1 MASPD
6 LWLIGIVCFYF
17 ITVCDSE
24 TYTFNQNIG
33 VAYEFKIHVDAG
45 KEECFGQYV
54 HPGSTFYVAFQV
66 MRGGDG
72 MAGFAVR
79 HPGGQLVMPY
89 YWKANAEYEEQSA
102 DPGGFYLLCIDNSL
116 SRFASKLVSMYV
128 NSFKR
133 DKWEDYVKELEA
145 ADVTVTNFTET
156 LQTVDGRIG
165 EMLKYQDHSRK
176 QMTKDWYLVDSNHS
190 YVQSWSIAQC
200 FVIFLTSTLQV
211 YFVRKLFDVKNVTP
225 TSKPRA

>member
-1 MASPD
+1 MATVD
-6 LWLIGIVCFYF
+6 QLLIGILWFCFVTCCF
-17 ITVCDSE
+17 SE
-24 TYTFNQNIG
+24 TYTFDQNIG

-45 KEECFGQYV
+45 KEECFSQYV

-79 HPGGQLVMPY
+79 HPSGQLVLPY
-89 YWKANAEYEEQSA
+89 YWKPSAEYEEQTA
-102 DPGGFYLLCIDNSL
+102 DPGGYYHLCIDNSL

-133 DKWEDYVKELEA
+133 DKWEDYIKELEET
-145 ADVTVTNFTET
+145 DVTVANFTET

-165 EMLKYQDHSRK
+165 EMLKYQDQSRR
-176 QMTKDWYLVDSNHS
+176 QMSRDWYVVDGNHS
-190 YVQSWSIAQC
+190 YIQTWSIAQC
-200 FVIFLTSTLQV
+200 IVIFLTSTLQV
-211 YFVRKLFDVKNVTP
+211 YFVRKLFEVKNVTP
-225 TSKPRA
+225 TAKPRA